1 MSSYSLANDR
11 DDDLTMIPEIADMA
25 TEQFLKDSSLS
36 KLALEIHI
44 EPRPMNRRR
53 VTVRVAPKEDIFA
66 KPGCICDREQF
77 EAQRNRR
84 LHKAFS
90 KLKEHLV
97 EKPGCICDREQFE
110 AQRNRRLHKAFSKLK
125 EHLVE
130 MRPVNAYPSAAQYST
145 QSFYEFGP
153 SGSGPPVRSSS
164 ADSATTARQISTRGA
179 LASFGHETI
188 DQHAK
193 RVISRR
199 SKH

>member
-1 MSSYSLANDR
+1 MKL
-11 DDDLTMIPEIADMA
+11 LKLIKLLQIADMA

-97 EKPGCICDREQFE
+97 EVIFKSF
-110 AQRNRRLHKAFSKLK
+110 NS
-125 EHLVE
+125 